1 MLGIKYNN
9 PFMWNV
15 IPYVDF
21 RELVVGYGGIDF
33 GRYEVGLF
41 EGVGVGYRVAS
52 CLFDSR
58 VRVHYIHYREDV
70 SCVVPR
76 KVSIDVYAS
85 DIVSYASDA
94 IGRRVGRMDGEV
106 PVFLFETRSRCRY
119 GGSYSLGD
127 IDDFIHLD
135 TCYEKV
141 LLVDRE
147 EYRGVSGD
155 VCGCHVL
162 FYDDMNP
169 SLPPDTERM
178 ARLVYDRFGGV
189 LSGVLKNKKG

>member
-1 MLGIKYNN
+1 M
-9 PFMWNV
+9 
-15 IPYVDF
+15 
-21 RELVVGYGGIDF
+21 
-33 GRYEVGLF
+33 
-41 EGVGVGYRVAS
+41 
-52 CLFDSR
+52 
-58 VRVHYIHYREDV
+58 
-70 SCVVPR
+70 
-76 KVSIDVYAS
+76 
-85 DIVSYASDA
+85 
-94 IGRRVGRMDGEV
+94 
-106 PVFLFETRSRCRY
+106 
-119 GGSYSLGD
+119 GD